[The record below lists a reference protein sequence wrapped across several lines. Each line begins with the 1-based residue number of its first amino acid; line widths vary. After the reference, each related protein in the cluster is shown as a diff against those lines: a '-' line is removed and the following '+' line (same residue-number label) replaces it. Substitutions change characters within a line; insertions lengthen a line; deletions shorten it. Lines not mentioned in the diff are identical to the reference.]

1 MQIRL
6 ATNEDSV
13 HWNDYCQKQL
23 DLPPLPNYEWLQVF
37 EDTYGVTIFP
47 IVALDENNNIR
58 GLLPIY
64 QIFDYMGNPNL
75 YSLKNSLI
83 ADDIETCRDLVEFA
97 EQLAQD
103 RNAIQLT
110 VTSGYHQLEL
120 PNRFIP
126 IQTVT
131 LEIAPTEDEMWLLI
145 RGKARNMIKKA
156 TKDGIVAEQGIH
168 HLEEFYEMYSHR
180 MIQKGVRIHSLAY
193 FENIVKYLGNQTQFF
208 IAKKAGE
215 TIGGML
221 LVYGKD
227 TGAYVF
233 GGSLVGRGTSP
244 NQLLLWEMIQFSIK
258 KGIKNLDLGESA
270 AGSGVYNFKV
280 WFGGTPRD
288 VHYYKYV
295 YEPKQR
301 AKIIHLIS
309 LFHGQFLRLTSY
321 ALLQYGTPG
330 LKRKAAIW
338 KRQKGPLQ

>member
-1 MQIRL
+1 MQVRL
-6 ATNEDSV
+6 ATIEDSTR
-13 HWNDYCQKQL
+13 WNDYCQKQAN
-23 DLPPLPNYEWLQVF
+23 LPPLPNYEWLQVF
-37 EDTYGVTIFP
+37 EDTYGVKIFP
-47 IVALDENNNIR
+47 IVALDESNEIR

-83 ADDIETCRDLVEFA
+83 ADDIDTIHKLIGYT
-97 EQLAQD
+97 EQLAQE
-103 RNAIQLT
+103 RNAKQVII
-110 VTSGYHQLEL
+110 TSGYHRLEL
-120 PNRFIP
+120 PNHFMP

-131 LEIAPTEDEMWLLI
+131 LDISPNEDEMWMFI

-156 TKDGIVAEQGIH
+156 TKDGIVTKQGIH
-168 HLEEFYEMYSHR
+168 HLKEFYEMYSQR
-180 MIQKGVRIHSLAY
+180 MLQKGVRIHSLAY
-193 FENIVKYLGNQTQFF
+193 FENIVKYMENQTQFF
-208 IAKKAGE
+208 IAKRDGE

-288 VHYYKYV
+288 IHYYKFT
-295 YEPKQR
+295 YEPKKKS
-301 AKIIHLIS
+301 KITHLIQV
-309 LFHGQFLRLTSY
+309 LRGQFLRLTSF